1 MCTRFVYNGI
11 DKIVGFNFDIDLSVW
26 DHTVITE
33 ENRFY
38 IGIKMPDGMYHSF
51 HGINKNGNVG
61 TLLYVHG
68 NENARY
74 IESEDC
80 ITISELT
87 EKFIKAEISFDKA
100 LDIVKKKK
108 IIYAPDATMQAMLS
122 DKKGRVLIIEPG
134 IGYRYEQENF
144 SLITNY
150 SILKPDITKPYIVS
164 GDTRYEVAKELLAG
178 YDKDFSVNKK
188 DYIKRRCTD
197 EREVRELFEDY
208 LGFLSSEENDNWKRV
223 LCEYIQKESSKKARE
238 MLLKY
243 CNVSN
248 RWASFKDGVRIPEY
262 RQSLDNYLENTI
274 SNGEERNIYFISD
287 EKFDQK
293 IVCITNKISRV
304 LLKDESNLSVF
315 VPEIINLSDCMDAD
329 FYIFDSQGCT
339 GIRYKCIGCEH
350 GVIVLK
356 KDAQRTSEVG

>member
-108 IIYAPDATMQAMLS
+108 IIYAPDATMQAM
-122 DKKGRVLIIEPG
+122 P
-134 IGYRYEQENF
+134 
-144 SLITNY
+144 
-150 SILKPDITKPYIVS
+150 VS
-164 GDTRYEVAKELLAG
+164 YTHLTLP
-178 YDKDFSVNKK
+178 
-188 DYIKRRCTD
+188 T
-197 EREVRELFEDY
+197 
-208 LGFLSSEENDNWKRV
+208 
-223 LCEYIQKESSKKARE
+223 
-238 MLLKY
+238 
-243 CNVSN
+243 
-248 RWASFKDGVRIPEY
+248 
-262 RQSLDNYLENTI
+262 T
-274 SNGEERNIYFISD
+274 
-287 EKFDQK
+287 
-293 IVCITNKISRV
+293 
-304 LLKDESNLSVF
+304 
-315 VPEIINLSDCMDAD
+315 
-329 FYIFDSQGCT
+329 
-339 GIRYKCIGCEH
+339 
-350 GVIVLK
+350 
-356 KDAQRTSEVG
+356 

>member
-100 LDIVKKKK
+100 LDIVKNGY
-108 IIYAPDATMQAMLS
+108 IPVCAEPYDRCAMTS
-122 DKKGRVLIIEPG
+122 FQV
-134 IGYRYEQENF
+134 
-144 SLITNY
+144 
-150 SILKPDITKPYIVS
+150 
-164 GDTRYEVAKELLAG
+164 
-178 YDKDFSVNKK
+178 
-188 DYIKRRCTD
+188 RR
-197 EREVRELFEDY
+197 
-208 LGFLSSEENDNWKRV
+208 
-223 LCEYIQKESSKKARE
+223 
-238 MLLKY
+238 
-243 CNVSN
+243 
-248 RWASFKDGVRIPEY
+248 
-262 RQSLDNYLENTI
+262 
-274 SNGEERNIYFISD
+274 
-287 EKFDQK
+287 
-293 IVCITNKISRV
+293 
-304 LLKDESNLSVF
+304 
-315 VPEIINLSDCMDAD
+315 
-329 FYIFDSQGCT
+329 T
-339 GIRYKCIGCEH
+339 GP
-350 GVIVLK
+350 L
-356 KDAQRTSEVG
+356 

>member
-1 MCTRFVYNGI
+1 MCTRYVYNGI
-11 DKIVGFNFDIDLSVW
+11 DTIVGFNFDIDLSVW

-38 IGIKMPDGMYHSF
+38 IGIKMPDGLYHSF

-178 YDKDFSVNKK
+178 YDKDFSVN
-188 DYIKRRCTD
+188 D
-197 EREVRELFEDY
+197 
-208 LGFLSSEENDNWKRV
+208 
-223 LCEYIQKESSKKARE
+223 A
-238 MLLKY
+238 
-243 CNVSN
+243 
-248 RWASFKDGVRIPEY
+248 FK
-262 RQSLDNYLENTI
+262 
-274 SNGEERNIYFISD
+274 
-287 EKFDQK
+287 
-293 IVCITNKISRV
+293 
-304 LLKDESNLSVF
+304 
-315 VPEIINLSDCMDAD
+315 
-329 FYIFDSQGCT
+329 
-339 GIRYKCIGCEH
+339 
-350 GVIVLK
+350 VLK
-356 KDAQRTSEVG
+356 SVSQKDLWATRVSFVYSTEKNKVYYVLNNDFSNVFEFQFLPEWIYKFAIMIRKVIMIGLKKQDIKALKVTAVESFRNNLIRLCTT

>member
-108 IIYAPDATMQAMLS
+108 IIYFYLRDSKICYICSALNDPIIRFKIPYKQ
-122 DKKGRVLIIEPG
+122 LI
-134 IGYRYEQENF
+134 
-144 SLITNY
+144 
-150 SILKPDITKPYIVS
+150 
-164 GDTRYEVAKELLAG
+164 
-178 YDKDFSVNKK
+178 NK
-188 DYIKRRCTD
+188 
-197 EREVRELFEDY
+197 
-208 LGFLSSEENDNWKRV
+208 
-223 LCEYIQKESSKKARE
+223 
-238 MLLKY
+238 
-243 CNVSN
+243 
-248 RWASFKDGVRIPEY
+248 
-262 RQSLDNYLENTI
+262 
-274 SNGEERNIYFISD
+274 
-287 EKFDQK
+287 
-293 IVCITNKISRV
+293 
-304 LLKDESNLSVF
+304 
-315 VPEIINLSDCMDAD
+315 
-329 FYIFDSQGCT
+329 
-339 GIRYKCIGCEH
+339 
-350 GVIVLK
+350 
-356 KDAQRTSEVG
+356 

>member
-38 IGIKMPDGMYHSF
+38 IGIKMPDGLYHSF

-144 SLITNY
+144 SLSTNY

-164 GDTRYEVAKELLAG
+164 DAFKVLKSVSQKDLWATRVSFVYSTEKNKVYYVLNN
-178 YDKDFSVNKK
+178 DFSNV
-188 DYIKRRCTD
+188 
-197 EREVRELFEDY
+197 FE
-208 LGFLSSEENDNWKRV
+208 F
-223 LCEYIQKESSKKARE
+223 Q
-238 MLLKY
+238 
-243 CNVSN
+243 
-248 RWASFKDGVRIPEY
+248 F
-262 RQSLDNYLENTI
+262 
-274 SNGEERNIYFISD
+274 
-287 EKFDQK
+287 
-293 IVCITNKISRV
+293 
-304 LLKDESNLSVF
+304 
-315 VPEIINLSDCMDAD
+315 
-329 FYIFDSQGCT
+329 
-339 GIRYKCIGCEH
+339 
-350 GVIVLK
+350 
-356 KDAQRTSEVG
+356 